1 MIAHQPK
8 RPGIATRG
16 IQVSRARI
24 AGPLANGTRAG
35 ARGGGARAICALN
48 STRVPTP

>member
-8 RPGIATRG
+8 RPGIAARG
-16 IQVSRARI
+16 IQVNRARI
-24 AGPLANGTRAG
+24 AGPLANGNRADAHG
-35 ARGGGARAICALN
+35 RGPGVVGALN